1 MTTNDLLVL
10 LVSRYKS
17 NYTESVTRIDEVL
30 GLSDLAPG
38 FPVRSVKALRNDLE
52 SFSMYS
58 DSGLATRG
66 TINFKRESQ
75 AYSSQR
81 KKVRKGVGIRFWV
94 DYSEQ
99 EDFPPE
105 KQRESS
111 FIVCNCI
118 PILIQRVINQ
128 LLSNAYKYAP
138 SGTEILVTHSIQE
151 RSICFQNMGPR
162 LMDGEI
168 DKLKEEGYRGL
179 NAGGVLGNGQGLW
192 LAEKAIELHSRLIAP
207 ISFTL
212 YAEDEPRF
220 NKDGVPYVVFK
231 AKLCFDKYYFCDHG
245 GEGQQIQL
253 DGEKFF
259 DPYIH
264 DMWELVKR
272 LYGNIRDL
280 AVQFR
285 ELMPLRILL
294 EDLWGY
300 TDIIKYV
307 DVLLNQEEGAECE
320 KENYYLGEKILLNP
334 GEVFRHQLQ
343 NLIECSYPN
352 VEVSI
357 TGELSK
363 QISISSGFY
372 RLLSGFLSL
381 FLRENCVVGEL
392 SIIFDLN
399 LIEIELAEGGI
410 DEAFLDSLESALPNF
425 EEILPEDMG
434 KYLPALYADLLEMIG
449 CDVKVAT
456 EKLQLI
462 LPLK

>member
-58 DSGLATRG
+58 DSGLATIG
-66 TINFKRESQ
+66 MINFKRESQ
-75 AYSSQR
+75 VYSSQR

-105 KQRESS
+105 KQWKSS

-118 PILIQRVINQ
+118 PILLQRVINQ

-179 NAGGVLGNGQGLW
+179 NAGGGLGNGQGLW

-212 YAEDEPRF
+212 YAEDEPIF
-220 NKDGVPYVVFK
+220 NKDGVPYV
-231 AKLCFDKYYFCDHG
+231 
-245 GEGQQIQL
+245 
-253 DGEKFF
+253 
-259 DPYIH
+259 
-264 DMWELVKR
+264 
-272 LYGNIRDL
+272 
-280 AVQFR
+280 
-285 ELMPLRILL
+285 
-294 EDLWGY
+294 
-300 TDIIKYV
+300 
-307 DVLLNQEEGAECE
+307 
-320 KENYYLGEKILLNP
+320 
-334 GEVFRHQLQ
+334 
-343 NLIECSYPN
+343 
-352 VEVSI
+352 
-357 TGELSK
+357 
-363 QISISSGFY
+363 
-372 RLLSGFLSL
+372 
-381 FLRENCVVGEL
+381 FLRLNCVL
-392 SIIFDLN
+392 ISIIFVT
-399 LIEIELAEGGI
+399 
-410 DEAFLDSLESALPNF
+410 
-425 EEILPEDMG
+425 MVG
-434 KYLPALYADLLEMIG
+434 KGSRYN
-449 CDVKVAT
+449 
-456 EKLQLI
+456 
-462 LPLK
+462 